1 MLILLESNSEII
13 ELTEAGFDFSSA
25 GVFSCCKDYSGR
37 CRYVFERPVG
47 SGTMTFKG
55 SNISVRYRVREF
67 CKEDMGKSVPIK
79 FKDSV
84 N

>member
-1 MLILLESNSEII
+1 MLIFLETNSEII
-13 ELTEAGFDFSSA
+13 ELTNVGFDFSSA

-37 CRYVFERPVG
+37 CHYMFERPIG
-47 SGTMTFKG
+47 NGTMTFKG
-55 SNISVRYRVREF
+55 SNIYVRYRVRKF
-67 CKEDMGKSVPIK
+67 CKEGMGKSVPIK

>member
-1 MLILLESNSEII
+1 MLIFLESNSEII
-13 ELTEAGFDFSSA
+13 ELTEVGFDFSSA
-25 GVFSCCKDYSGR
+25 GVFSCCKDYSGK

-55 SNISVRYRVREF
+55 SGISVRYRVKKF
-67 CKEDMGKSVPIK
+67 CKRGMGKSIPIE